1 MRPSNRFLA
10 IALCAAVA
18 SGGVVANPVTAQAAV
33 ETTAR
38 GFAFTAS
45 PAQTGSIVAGQ
56 FDRGGRANYTYLH
69 PASGVARLEAEIVTL
84 VHARGRQVQFDPA
97 TVTASRSGDT
107 MRFVSRDTAA
117 GVDITRS
124 YTVRGG
130 SINVA
135 VEVTNVG
142 FTPTS
147 AIVAVAQQLS
157 SNRQNPPTYEAT
169 QSETLTIT
177 DTSGRGYTIEAA
189 FPGTSDV
196 GAGDSLAAAVNGR
209 GGGNPTAQA
218 GRWVKNLE
226 PGESVTGKATFS
238 VNLQP
243 GALDTD
249 GDGLLDEWETKGY
262 PLADGSVLPLHRWG
276 ADPTRKDLFL
286 QLNWMKSEWE
296 TSGCDRVNQYAPT
309 GEELEKFLICS
320 YKNTNS
326 YRPSISTLRQLE
338 QLFAQQG
345 IALHIDAGELYK
357 SADMVGCSERHGG
370 KKLDHREGFFKPG
383 ESKGLALLRTRNEM
397 LGDRVGVFRVGVIGD
412 KKEVGDRSSGEGMV
426 GDGAFF
432 VAKGAGLNS
441 QDMLRNTIL
450 HEFGHTLGLTHYGA
464 PGRPTGVRPDQFLPD
479 YFSAMNYLYQ
489 FGPFN
494 FSTTEANGRGQRPE
508 TCRPYSCFDGN
519 YSVPADW
526 VSLQLRGNHYGTNA
540 SKRYVEVEEPQNT
553 DPVVQNDD
561 ETVRDLTIA
570 AADQNEGKAGFEL
583 TEGQDNGIV
592 TLRND
597 NVLRGQ
603 LSNLG
608 LDDHTFTVTATF
620 ANGASHTQTIKLPGV
635 LKPGSTADV
644 RIPVPNAAVLKGPK
658 TNVTVQ
664 VRSTSGVVFDERFA
678 VSVLDY
684 NRDQAAKALSELER
698 SGADQAVKD
707 RARARLDTAHTGTP
721 APQVP
726 QKSQSPQQPAP
737 APQPAPGNDGG
748 SSTAGIIAIV
758 LAVFGLLGAGAF
770 AVSQGLIQ
778 IPNLPF

>member
-18 SGGVVANPVTAQAAV
+18 SGGVVAVPATANAAVFETDRSFAYTAQ
-33 ETTAR
+33 
-38 GFAFTAS
+38 
-45 PAQTGSIVAGQ
+45 PADTGSIVAGQ
-56 FDRGGRANYTYLH
+56 FDRNGRSSYTYLH
-69 PASGVARLEAEIVTL
+69 PAAGVARLESELFTFAY
-84 VHARGRQVQFDPA
+84 ARGRQVQFDPA
-97 TVTASRSGDT
+97 GTTASRSGDT
-107 MRFVSRDTAA
+107 VRFVSRDDAA
-117 GVDITRS
+117 GVEVTRT
-124 YTVRGG
+124 YTVRGS
-130 SINVA
+130 SIEVA
-135 VEVTNVG
+135 VDVTNIG
-142 FTPTS
+142 TSPTS
-147 AIVAVAQQLS
+147 AVVAIAQELS
-157 SNRQNPPTYEAT
+157 SNWQNPKTYEAT
-169 QSETLTIT
+169 EGEMLTIA
-177 DTSGRGYTIEAA
+177 DTSGRGYTVAAA
-189 FPGTSDV
+189 FPGATGVS
-196 GAGDSLAAAVNGR
+196 AGDHVAAAVNGR
-209 GGGNPTAQA
+209 GSGNPTAQA
-218 GRWVKNLE
+218 GRWVGNLA
-226 PGESVTGKATFS
+226 PGETVTGKATFTVS
-238 VNLQP
+238 LQP
-243 GALDTD
+243 GALDSD

-262 PLADGSVLPLHRWG
+262 PLADGTVLPLYRWG
-276 ADPTRKDLFL
+276 ADPKRKDLFL

-296 TSGCDRVNQYAPT
+296 TSGCDRVNQFAPT
-309 GEELEKFLICS
+309 GEELEKFLSCS

-338 QLFAQQG
+338 QLFRDQG

-357 SADMVGCSERHGG
+357 SADMVGYTERYGG

-412 KKEVGDRSSGEGMV
+412 KKEAGDRSSGEGMV

-464 PGRPTGVRPDQFLPD
+464 PGRPADVRPDQFLPD
-479 YFSAMNYLYQ
+479 YLSAMNYLYQ

-494 FSTTEANGRGQRPE
+494 FSTTEANGRGPRPE
-508 TCRPYSCFDGN
+508 TCSPYSCFDGN

-526 VSLQLRGNHYGTNA
+526 ESLQLRGNHYGNNA
-540 SKRYVEVEEPQNT
+540 PKRYVEVEEPRDT
-553 DPVVQNDD
+553 EPVIQNDD

-570 AADQNEGKAGFEL
+570 AADQNEGKVGFEL
-583 TEGQDNGIV
+583 AEGQDNGIV

-608 LDDHTFTVTATF
+608 LDDHSFTVTATF
-620 ANGASHTQTIKLPGV
+620 ANGATHTQTVKLPGV
-635 LKPGSTADV
+635 LKAGSTADV
-644 RIPVPNAAVLKGPK
+644 RIPVPNAAALKGPK
-658 TNVTVQ
+658 TNVNVQ
-664 VRSTSGVVFDERFA
+664 VRSSSGVVFDDRFA

-698 SGADQAVKD
+698 SSADQAVKD
-707 RARARLDTAHTGTP
+707 RARARLNTAPTGTP
-721 APQVP
+721 TPQVP